1 MMLANCA
8 GDKEAAKAKLSYV
21 PELIEHGYCVCG
33 EAHENSRGKFW
44 LQCNGC
50 DDWYHVLG
58 SCDGVPFATEEDAK
72 KSSDEWYCSGTSE
85 KCDRAIR
92 LADALRR
99 KSVKSGH
106 SRFDW
111 RGFGVQCGVCYKSVP
126 ANVSFLHGPLETRG
140 LENTGDAGDS
150 DDSESEAGNADDIE
164 LDNEGRVEAAET
176 LVEVGGN

>member
-8 GDKEAAKAKLSYV
+8 GDKEAAEAKLSYV

-33 EAHENSRGKFW
+33 KTHDGKKDKPFW

-150 DDSESEAGNADDIE
+150 DDSESEAE
-164 LDNEGRVEAAET
+164 DNSSEVAAEA
-176 LVEVGGN
+176 LVELGGN